1 LRSQDFN
8 SNVQKAFKSY
18 NKDFSQLTTLMED
31 QQKLKL
37 EKYNYIKDEAEKGHK
52 RDVNLIKK
60 IDSNNKNWK
69 KEYGAKKK

>member
-1 LRSQDFN
+1 
-8 SNVQKAFKSY
+8 
-18 NKDFSQLTTLMED
+18 MED

-69 KEYGAKKK
+69 KEYGAKKKQLKTKKKQHLRDAAFKK

>member
-37 EKYNYIKDEAEKGHK
+37 EKYNYIKDEAEKSHK

>member
-1 LRSQDFN
+1 
-8 SNVQKAFKSY
+8 
-18 NKDFSQLTTLMED
+18 MED

-37 EKYNYIKDEAEKGHK
+37 EKYNYIKDEAEKSHK